1 MLRDRML
8 FGRNAGSFTLQWHLT
23 NACEGECRHC
33 YDRSPRGAMPL
44 GEARR
49 TFEGFL
55 AFCRARRVLGQVCL
69 TGGNP
74 HLYPGFFELYG
85 TIAAAG
91 TPISI
96 LGNPATE
103 QEIAAM
109 AAIRKPSYYQVSL
122 EGLPE
127 HDDHIRG
134 QGHFERTL
142 RFLDILREAGI
153 RSVVMLTLTR
163 NNLAQVLPLAEA
175 LRGRAD
181 RFTFNRLSP
190 VGNGAA
196 LSMPSRE
203 EYAAFLHRY
212 LRATHR
218 NPILG
223 LKDNLFNIF
232 RHHYGRPPLRGCTGF
247 GCGAAFN
254 FVALLP
260 DGEVHACR
268 KFPSPI
274 GNVRTEDLGTIYA
287 SEAAGRYRRGPEE
300 CRRCP
305 IRTRCGGCLA
315 VAHGHGLDVFRQR
328 DPHCFMAE
336 REALLGPS
344 LRKPFHASRVLM
356 RKALD
361 RCTGVPAGF

>member
-1 MLRDRML
+1 MLRDRIL
-8 FGRNAGSFTLQWHLT
+8 FGRKASTFTLQWHLT

-33 YDRSPRGAMPL
+33 YDRAPRDVMPL
-44 GEARR
+44 DAARR
-49 TFEGFL
+49 TFEDFQ
-55 AFCRARRVLGQVCL
+55 AFCLTRRVRGQVCL

-74 HLYPGFFELYG
+74 LLYPGFFALYD

-91 TPISI
+91 VPISI
-96 LGNPATE
+96 LGNPAPE
-103 QEIAAM
+103 AEIAAM
-109 AAIRKPSYYQVSL
+109 AAIRKPAYYQVSL

-127 HDDHIRG
+127 HNDHIRG
-134 QGHFERTL
+134 QGHFDRTL

-153 RSVVMLTLTR
+153 RSVVMLTLTQD
-163 NNLAQVLPLAEA
+163 NLSQALPLAES

-181 RFTFNRLSP
+181 RFSFNRLSP

-196 LSMPSRE
+196 LPMPSRE

-232 RHHYGRPPLRGCTGF
+232 RHHYGRPLLRGCTGF

-274 GNVRTEDLGTIYA
+274 GNIRTEGLGTIYA
-287 SEAAGRYRRGPEE
+287 STAAGRYRRGPEE
-300 CRRCP
+300 CHRCP
-305 IRTRCGGCLA
+305 IRNRCGGCLA
-315 VAHGHGLDVFRQR
+315 VAHGHGRDVFRQR

-336 REALLGPS
+336 RHALLGASPRTS
-344 LRKPFHASRVLM
+344 LHSPRRLVRRLLHGRPGA
-356 RKALD
+356 
-361 RCTGVPAGF
+361 PADC